1 MRART
6 STATFALLST
16 VLLTPSVT
24 ATAVADPAGDAQ
36 QTVEELESQGYDV
49 HIDRVG
55 TAALSDCTVVSVRN
69 PRTITQTIVTG
80 HNTNRKVETVVRS
93 KSITVS
99 LNCGA

>member
-1 MRART
+1 MRARR
-6 STATFALLST
+6 SIATIAVLFA
-16 VLLTPSVT
+16 VLLTPSVM
-24 ATAVADPAGDAQ
+24 ASALADPSGDAQ
-36 QTVEELESQGYDV
+36 QTVQELESQGYDV

-55 TAALSDCTVVSVRN
+55 TGALSDCTVVNVRN

-99 LNCGA
+99 LDCSA

>member
-6 STATFALLST
+6 SIATFALLST
-16 VLLTPSVT
+16 VLLAPS
-24 ATAVADPAGDAQ
+24 AMPTAVADPSGGAQ
-36 QTVEELESQGYDV
+36 QTIDELESQGYDV

-55 TAALSDCTVVSVRN
+55 TAALSDCTVVNVRN

-99 LNCGA
+99 LNCGV

>member
-1 MRART
+1 MRARR
-6 STATFALLST
+6 SIATIAMLFT
-16 VLLTPSVT
+16 VPLTPSVM
-24 ATAVADPAGDAQ
+24 ASALADPSGNAQ
-36 QTVEELESQGYDV
+36 QTVQELESQGYDV

-55 TAALSDCTVVSVRN
+55 TAALSDCTVVNVRN

-99 LNCGA
+99 LDCSV

>member
-1 MRART
+1 MRARR
-6 STATFALLST
+6 SIATVAAVF
-16 VLLTPSVT
+16 VFLLTPSVM
-24 ATAVADPAGDAQ
+24 ASAEPDPPGNAQ
-36 QTVEELESQGYDV
+36 QTVQELESQGYDV

-55 TAALSDCTVVSVRN
+55 TAALSDCTVVNVRN

-99 LNCGA
+99 LDCSV

>member
-1 MRART
+1 MRARR
-6 STATFALLST
+6 SIATIAMLFA
-16 VLLTPSVT
+16 VLLTPSVM
-24 ATAVADPAGDAQ
+24 ASALADPSGNAQ
-36 QTVEELESQGYDV
+36 QTVQELESQGYDV